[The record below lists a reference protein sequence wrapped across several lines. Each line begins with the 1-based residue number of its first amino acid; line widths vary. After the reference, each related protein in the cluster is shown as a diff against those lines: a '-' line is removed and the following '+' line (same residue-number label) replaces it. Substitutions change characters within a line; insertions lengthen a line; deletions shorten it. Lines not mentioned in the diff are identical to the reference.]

1 MVLNLFHELDPGSVR
16 TVEISQGGQI
26 SVPAAVRRRWGSRRV
41 RVVDAGDRL
50 IVEPVPDDPLE
61 RARGS
66 LRLAEGVSTEMLRA
80 AGRDEDAVDERRE
93 R

>member
-1 MVLNLFHELDPGSVR
+1 
-16 TVEISQGGQI
+16 
-26 SVPAAVRRRWGSRRV
+26 
-41 RVVDAGDRL
+41 VVDAGDRL